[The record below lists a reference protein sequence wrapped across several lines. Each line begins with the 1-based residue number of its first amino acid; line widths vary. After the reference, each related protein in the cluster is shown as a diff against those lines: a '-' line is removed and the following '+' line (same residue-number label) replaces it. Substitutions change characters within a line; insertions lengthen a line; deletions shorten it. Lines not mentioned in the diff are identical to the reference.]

1 MQWSNDNDDSVQ
13 REGLLL
19 WSLEHVVELLSD
31 SDESGS
37 STQFLQFL
45 GPDVGTG

>member
-1 MQWSNDNDDSVQ
+1 MQWSNDNADSVQ
-13 REGLLL
+13 REGLL
-19 WSLEHVVELLSD
+19 WSLEHIVELLSD

>member
-1 MQWSNDNDDSVQ
+1 MIMLTAL
-13 REGLLL
+13 RGPP